1 MKTPTGLIAAFGL
14 LVSFASADDYRPEL
28 FNFLKPVYADDFD
41 GGTLDTEHWQIRQGT
56 TWIVKDGFLTGSP
69 SPKEFQ
75 EKMIAAN
82 DLAHAGIKPVIW
94 LEKVPENLVVRFRLR
109 FDGKDYQAKFPLL
122 DFGHHINTL
131 LFSREATT
139 LVVKKDQ
146 KTMPVREP
154 LLPLNQ
160 WIDLTVELK
169 KGVLLLI
176 IDGKKTR
183 FEDPLI
189 DMVGQ
194 QQIDFKG
201 IDHGGI
207 QIDRVRVYE
216 GFE

>member
-1 MKTPTGLIAAFGL
+1 MKIPTGLITAFSL
-14 LVSFASADDYRPEL
+14 LVFSASADEYRPEL
-28 FNFLKPVYADDFD
+28 FAFLKPVYADDFD

-56 TWIVKDGFLTGSP
+56 TWIVKDGLLTGSP

-75 EKMIAAN
+75 EERIAAN
-82 DLAHAGIKPVIW
+82 DRAHAGFKPVIW
-94 LEKVPENLVVRFRLR
+94 IENVPENLVARFRLR

-139 LVVKKDQ
+139 LVVKTDEKI
-146 KTMPVREP
+146 MPAKEP

-160 WIDLTVELK
+160 WVDLTVELK
-169 KGVLLLI
+169 KGVLLLV
-176 IDGKKTR
+176 IDGKKMR

-189 DMVGQ
+189 DMTGQ

-201 IDHGGI
+201 IDFGGI
-207 QIDRVRVYE
+207 QIDRVRIYE

>member
-1 MKTPTGLIAAFGL
+1 MKISPWVTAAFSF
-14 LVSFASADDYRPEL
+14 LVLSASADDYRPEL
-28 FNFLKPVYADDFD
+28 FAFLKPVYADDFD
-41 GGTLDTEHWQIRQGT
+41 GGKLDTEHWQIRQGT
-56 TWIVKDGFLTGSP
+56 TWVVKDGLLSGGP

-75 EKMIAAN
+75 EERIAAK

-94 LEKVPENLVVRFRLR
+94 LEKVPENLVVQFRLR

-139 LVVKKDQ
+139 LAVKKDQ
-146 KTMPVREP
+146 KIMPVQEP

-160 WIDLTVELK
+160 WVDLTVELK
-169 KGVLLLI
+169 KGVLLLV

>member
-14 LVSFASADDYRPEL
+14 LVSFARADDYRPEL
-28 FNFLKPVYADDFD
+28 FAFLKPVYADDFD

-56 TWIVKDGFLTGSP
+56 TWIVKDGLLTGGP

-75 EKMIAAN
+75 EERIAAN

-94 LEKVPENLVVRFRLR
+94 LEKVPENLVVQFRLR

-146 KTMPVREP
+146 KIMPVQEP

-160 WIDLTVELK
+160 WVDLTVELK
-169 KGVLLLI
+169 KGVLLLV

>member
-1 MKTPTGLIAAFGL
+1 MKIPTGLIAAFGL

-28 FNFLKPVYADDFD
+28 FAFLKPVYADDFD
-41 GGTLDTEHWQIRQGT
+41 GGMLDTEHWQIRQGT
-56 TWIVKDGFLTGSP
+56 TWIVKDGLLTGGP

-75 EKMIAAN
+75 EERIAAK

-94 LEKVPENLVVRFRLR
+94 LEKVPENLVAQFRLR

-131 LFSREATT
+131 LFSRDATT
-139 LVVKKDQ
+139 LVVKTNEKIVPA
-146 KTMPVREP
+146 KEP

-160 WIDLTVELK
+160 WVDLTVELK
-169 KGVLLLI
+169 KGVLLLV

-201 IDHGGI
+201 IDQGGI